1 MDKKNLIYLGV
12 GVLLVLVIYNSTKKM
27 ELKEVTEKPPDN
39 KNFDNSALPANI
51 QPPLRIDDGQPIPTP
66 VKKAFTL
73 NLIGAYPRFDT
84 A

>member
-1 MDKKNLIYLGV
+1 MDKKNLIYAGV
-12 GVLLVLVIYNSTKKM
+12 GILILLVIYNSTKKM
-27 ELKEVTEKPPDN
+27 ELKEVTDKQPDN
-39 KNFDNSALPANI
+39 KNFDNSSLPANI
-51 QPPLRIDDGQPIPTP
+51 KAPLRINDGEPIPTP